1 MTELVTTLSS
11 TPMWILALAVLAYV
25 GRNWFESMLKS
36 RFAVAE
42 QRIAASLAIRAGLR
56 SHEQNELV
64 AFRIAVEKWEYFLQS
79 GIGDLTMQAES
90 KDFEPADFH
99 KSDLKLFG
107 NVRLAAVKASIFL
120 CDPNLEIELLKTIAT
135 IRALYYPLL
144 ETTMHDLLETQEQ
157 MLPYLNRLRL
167 FEASG
172 QKDTV
177 IALTA
182 DEAQVLISLRHQM
195 TAVLQGFAE
204 NLSSQYRSIAEQL
217 YELKDKINVRT
228 YRPLTNSEVDP
239 GYG

>member
-1 MTELVTTLSS
+1 
-11 TPMWILALAVLAYV
+11 
-25 GRNWFESMLKS
+25 
-36 RFAVAE
+36 
-42 QRIAASLAIRAGLR
+42 
-56 SHEQNELV
+56 
-64 AFRIAVEKWEYFLQS
+64 
-79 GIGDLTMQAES
+79 
-90 KDFEPADFH
+90 
-99 KSDLKLFG
+99 
-107 NVRLAAVKASIFL
+107 
-120 CDPNLEIELLKTIAT
+120 
-135 IRALYYPLL
+135 
-144 ETTMHDLLETQEQ
+144 

-239 GYG
+239 GNG